1 MPSRVCSLP
10 REKWD
15 LDVLSLPAS
24 VKVFLYTEPADMRR
38 GFDGLA
44 AIVEQELKQDPFCGQ
59 LYVFFNRRRDR
70 TKILFWDRDGY
81 ALFYKRLERG
91 TFDAFRPSRSNPQD
105 DDGVPSVQVSYQDL
119 AMLLDGVD
127 LSTVR
132 RRPRY
137 ARPA

>member
-1 MPSRVCSLP
+1 M
-10 REKWD
+10 
-15 LDVLSLPAS
+15 LSLPAS
-24 VKVFLYTEPADMRR
+24 VRVFVYTEPADMRR

-44 AIVEQELKQDPFCGQ
+44 AMVEQALNQDPFSRH
-59 LYVFFNRRRDR
+59 LFVFFNRRRDR
-70 TKILFWDRDGY
+70 TKILFWDRDGF
-81 ALFYKRLERG
+81 ALFYKRLEKG
-91 TFDAFRPSRSNPQD
+91 VFEILRPQRSISSEEQL
-105 DDGVPSVQVSYQDL
+105 PSVQVTYQEL

>member
-1 MPSRVCSLP
+1 M
-10 REKWD
+10 
-15 LDVLSLPAS
+15 LSLPAS
-24 VKVFLYTEPADMRR
+24 VRVFVYTEPADMRR

-44 AIVEQELKQDPFCGQ
+44 AMVEQALNQDPFSGH
-59 LYVFFNRRRDR
+59 LFVFFNRRRDR
-70 TKILFWDRDGY
+70 TKILFWDRDGF
-81 ALFYKRLERG
+81 ALFYKRLEKG
-91 TFDAFRPSRSNPQD
+91 VFEILRPQRSISSEEQLPR
-105 DDGVPSVQVSYQDL
+105 VQVTYQEL

>member
-1 MPSRVCSLP
+1 M
-10 REKWD
+10 
-15 LDVLSLPAS
+15 LSLPAS
-24 VKVFLYTEPADMRR
+24 VRVFVYTEPADMRR

-44 AIVEQELKQDPFCGQ
+44 AMVEQSLNQDPFSGH
-59 LYVFFNRRRDR
+59 LFVFFNRRRDR
-70 TKILFWDRDGY
+70 TKILFWDRDGV
-81 ALFYKRLERG
+81 ALFYKRLEKG
-91 TFDAFRPSRSNPQD
+91 VFEILRPERSISSEEQLPR
-105 DDGVPSVQVSYQDL
+105 VQVTYQEI

>member
-1 MPSRVCSLP
+1 
-10 REKWD
+10 
-15 LDVLSLPAS
+15 
-24 VKVFLYTEPADMRR
+24 MRR

-44 AIVEQELKQDPFCGQ
+44 AIVEQELKQDSLCGQ

-81 ALFYKRLERG
+81 ALFYKRLEKG
-91 TFDAFRPSRSNPQD
+91 TFEAFRPSRSKRSD
-105 DDGVPSVQVSYQDL
+105 DVDGVPSVQVGYQDL

-132 RRPRY
+132 RRP
-137 ARPA
+137 

>member
-1 MPSRVCSLP
+1 M
-10 REKWD
+10 
-15 LDVLSLPAS
+15 LSLPVS
-24 VKVFLYTEPADMRR
+24 VRVFVYTEPTDMRR

-44 AIVEQELKQDPFCGQ
+44 AIVEHTLKQDPFDGH

-70 TKILFWDRDGY
+70 TKILFWNRDGY
-81 ALFYKRLERG
+81 ALFYKRLEKG
-91 TFDAFRPSRSNPQD
+91 TFEMLRPKRSSNSSEHAKSIL
-105 DDGVPSVQVSYQDL
+105 VTYQEL

-132 RRPRY
+132 RRKRY